1 MRQVK
6 AIESD
11 AWLQSSSALLTAR
24 TLLKMVSNRLPDDD
38 EIGRE
43 MVENALDQTESI
55 SDALTLLSHEA
66 DPTDGDGR
74 TTTDI
79 EDYAQQYETDNSG
92 SSSSDNSGSSS
103 SDNSG
108 SSSSRGS
115 SRKPEGEESK
125 PSSSSSSMDIIDV
138 STSSSSTNTT
148 PIDRGSSSSSSSSR
162 SRSAVTVSSPVDNA
176 TSLQVDL
183 AAEATVVVDDTDDDN
198 DQAHS
203 NSSFFSQRPSSSPS
217 TAQNTARRRGK
228 ATGSGNKNGS
238 SSSSSDD
245 DDTSVSF
252 VSDGDGT
259 VDEVWRS
266 SKEEVA
272 VSYKDNVDEEKG
284 GDV

>member
-79 EDYAQQYETDNSG
+79 EDYAQQYETDNS
-92 SSSSDNSGSSS
+92 DSSS